1 MSSATAAGPAWR
13 VAMATSGNATVVTAD
28 PTALVDCPTHSSEKF
43 RVRSTQ
49 APSHARPATSTDFEA
64 SIDF

>member
-1 MSSATAAGPAWR
+1 
-13 VAMATSGNATVVTAD
+13 MATSGNATVVTAD